1 MKYTLSIKSSL
12 KPYQVEVLD
21 DPESLDL
28 KKLGDFLIVDRY
40 FESLARASGLPYLTI
55 AADENAKSLS
65 ALESIILALK
75 DKGVR
80 RGDRL
85 VALGGGVIQDIVTFI
100 GSVYMRGLDWV
111 YVPTTLMA
119 MIDSCIGGKSS
130 INVGTVKNLLGTF
143 HPPAQIIINPE
154 FVRTLPKIEVISG
167 LAEAAKICF
176 CRGTESFATYNQLVR
191 PLLSDVPFVSA
202 EIAQLIY
209 EVLSAKV
216 WFIEIDEFDHAE
228 RRLLNFGHTWGHALE
243 VASSYAVPHGL
254 AIALGMLAALEF
266 IQCDKLTEDTTEDKL
281 VNGISPHTALRD
293 HCNELLSYIPQT
305 QRIYQVDL
313 HRFAQSF
320 QADKKHRNDQI
331 RVIVPN
337 RANSLGVLEVC
348 FPMTSDSIQQ
358 ATISMQKVLETA
370 W

>member
-40 FESLARASGLPYLTI
+40 FEPLAKESGLPYLAI
-55 AADENAKSLS
+55 QADENSKSLNS
-65 ALESIILALK
+65 LESIIL
-75 DKGVR
+75 DIREKGVR

-85 VALGGGVIQDIVTFI
+85 IALGGGVIQDIVTFI

-143 HPPAQIIINPE
+143 HPPVQITINPE

-176 CRGTESFATYNQLVR
+176 CRGTEAFANYNKLVR
-191 PLLSDVPFVSA
+191 PLLSDAPFASA
-202 EIAQLIY
+202 EVAQLIY
-209 EVLSAKV
+209 EVLLAKI
-216 WFIEIDEFDHAE
+216 WFIEIDEFDQAE

-254 AIALGMLAALEF
+254 AIALGMLASIEF
-266 IQCDKLTEDTTEDKL
+266 IQGD
-281 VNGISPHTALRD
+281 VSAYSALRD
-293 HCNELLSYIPQT
+293 HCGELLSYIPQP
-305 QRIYQVDL
+305 QRIYKIDL
-313 HRFAQSF
+313 DRFAQSF
-320 QADKKHRNDQI
+320 RADKKHRNDQI
-331 RVIVPN
+331 RVILPYQ
-337 RANSLGVLEVC
+337 SDDLGVAEVS

-358 ATISMQKVLETA
+358 ATNSMQKVLETA